1 MDRQAA
7 HTHMVNGLRRYREN
21 AAMRGAAAFVLAC
34 SLAAGGCATKV
45 VRTAG
50 SIPPAAQ
57 INLSKLPR
65 VWVAGFVARGSN
77 EIDLNAETVLLLRQQ
92 LRMVSSAA
100 VIDAE
105 PLALSS
111 ERDFTEVKRWRE
123 LGEEHGNPLIVTGS
137 VALLLAPP
145 AIVQRGPRTA
155 YIPTAGRTLAA
166 TVVLIDGRTGEVVR
180 TEPLP
185 SRVRYGIGR
194 FSSGPWLFFELMRR
208 SLLDWL
214 AAIARAGSP

>member
-1 MDRQAA
+1 MNKLAVRTQR
-7 HTHMVNGLRRYREN
+7 MNGLGWSGWR
-21 AAMRGAAAFVLAC
+21 AAVRAMAVALGCSAAA
-34 SLAAGGCATKV
+34 SGCAPKV
-45 VRTAG
+45 VHTAG
-50 SIPPAAQ
+50 SVSPAAQ

-77 EIDLNAETVLLLRQQ
+77 EIDLNAETVLLLRQH
-92 LRMVSSAA
+92 LRTVTSAT
-100 VIDAE
+100 VVDAE

-111 ERDFTEVKRWRE
+111 ERDFAEVARWRE

-137 VALLLAPP
+137 VSLLLAPP
-145 AIVQRGPRTA
+145 AVVQRGPRTT

-166 TVVLIDGRTGEVVR
+166 TVVLIDGRTGTVVR

-185 SRVRYGIGR
+185 ARVRYGIGR

-208 SLLDWL
+208 SLFDWMT
-214 AAIARAGSP
+214 AIARAASP